1 MSSTDE
7 RAKRSFRSDN
17 NAGLCPEAL
26 RAITSCAAGH
36 AVGYGGDEWTTRAEA
51 RFRDLFGED
60 SRVFFVATGTIAN
73 NLAIAAM
80 TEPWQRVLCHSNSH
94 WNDDE
99 STAPE
104 LFTRCRT
111 TTIESQSSK
120 LTVDDLDRAASVSRG
135 DVHQPQPGVLTISN
149 ATEFGEVYTPEET
162 RALAEAAHDLG
173 YRVHVDG
180 ARFANAVARLS
191 CEPRALGGDAGVD
204 ALSFGG
210 TKNGLAFGEAVVFFE
225 QPHDPSLAQ
234 RAAKRFPY
242 LRKGAGALL
251 SKHRFVAAQFAET
264 LEDGAWLSHAGRAN
278 AMADRLARGLSDLGL
293 RTPYRTEANAVF
305 VELPKQVDA
314 HLRARGHGYYV
325 FDPARNL
332 ARLMCSFDTTEQ
344 EVDALVADARAAY
357 AKA

>member
-120 LTVDDLDRAASVSRG
+120 LTVDDPTRLTGSGSTPSLGVSTAGVDRAEIADHIRDHA
-135 DVHQPQPGVLTISN
+135 DVTLDPSYSS
-149 ATEFGEVYTPEET
+149 ATW
-162 RALAEAAHDLG
+162 
-173 YRVHVDG
+173 
-180 ARFANAVARLS
+180 
-191 CEPRALGGDAGVD
+191 GDAGT
-204 ALSFGG
+204 G
-210 TKNGLAFGEAVVFFE
+210 TWLRLHRNGDLMLDGTV
-225 QPHDPSLAQ
+225 Q
-234 RAAKRFPY
+234 
-242 LRKGAGALL
+242 GAGILVVTGNARIDGSFHFDGVVLVFGNLDFGTVPGGEDDDEGPSTDIRITGALIKGEGGNVINFDDDVQVRYSSEAL
-251 SKHRFVAAQFAET
+251 
-264 LEDGAWLSHAGRAN
+264 AGIGSLLPAPTTRYTVVTGWQEI
-278 AMADRLARGLSDLGL
+278 AR
-293 RTPYRTEANAVF
+293 
-305 VELPKQVDA
+305 
-314 HLRARGHGYYV
+314 
-325 FDPARNL
+325 
-332 ARLMCSFDTTEQ
+332 
-344 EVDALVADARAAY
+344 
-357 AKA
+357 